1 MDRARAATVGSM
13 NAAPQQGA
21 MPHPEPTVLK
31 TVTLALQGGGT
42 HGAFTW
48 GVLDRLLEDERLAI
62 EGISAT
68 SAGAVNGALAVSGLA
83 AGGRDEARARLARFW
98 GRMAEWSRLGPLL
111 PTPLDRLAGGWG
123 LSWSPLYQWGEALTR
138 LLAPAQVN
146 PLGFNPLRPM
156 LEGLIDFDAI
166 RAAAGTKL
174 FVSATNVRSGRLR
187 IFGPDEA
194 TEEVLLASAC
204 LPHLFP
210 AVEIDGEHYWD
221 GGYVANPAIYPL
233 MRHCLS
239 GEVVIVQVNP
249 IGARTVPTTADSIL
263 HRVNEISFNASVMRE
278 MHALAFITGLYDRG
292 WIDRLAG
299 IRKTH
304 IHLIHHEELMTG
316 LHASSKFNAEP
327 AFLEMLYLSGRDRA
341 EAWLA
346 EHYEAIGQRST
357 IDVSEVYL

>member
-1 MDRARAATVGSM
+1 M
-13 NAAPQQGA
+13 
-21 MPHPEPTVLK
+21 LK

-68 SAGAVNGALAVSGLA
+68 SAGAINGALAVSGLA
-83 AGGRDEARARLARFW
+83 SGGRDAARALLARFW
-98 GRMAEWSRLGPLL
+98 GRMAEWSLASPLQ
-111 PTPLDRLAGGWG
+111 PTPLDRISGSWG
-123 LSWSPLYQWGEALTR
+123 LSWSPAYQWGEAMMR

-146 PLGFNPLRPM
+146 PLGVNPLR
-156 LEGLIDFDAI
+156 GLLSGLVDYGAV
-166 RAAAGTKL
+166 RANPSVRL

-187 IFGPDEA
+187 IFEPAEID
-194 TEEVLLASAC
+194 EEVILASTC

-210 AVEIDGEHYWD
+210 AVEIAGEHYWD

-233 MRHCLS
+233 MRHCKS
-239 GEVVIVQVNP
+239 SEVVIVQVNP
-249 IGARTVPTTADSIL
+249 IGTREVPATADSIL
-263 HRVNEISFNASVMRE
+263 HRINEISFNASVMRE
-278 MHALAFITGLYDRG
+278 MHALAFITGLHDRG
-292 WIDRLAG
+292 WIDRVAG

-327 AFLEMLYLSGRDRA
+327 AFLEMLFHAGRDRA